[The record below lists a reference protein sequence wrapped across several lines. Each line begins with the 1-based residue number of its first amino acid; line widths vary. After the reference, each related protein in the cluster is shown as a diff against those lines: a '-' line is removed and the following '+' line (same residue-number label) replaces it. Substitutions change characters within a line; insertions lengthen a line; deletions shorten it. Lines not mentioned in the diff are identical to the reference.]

1 MRGSN
6 MGLSNAEIKKVNRNN
21 VLRYLLKS
29 DIVSKN
35 GIAYKLEL
43 TAPTVT
49 SALKDLQELGLVKE
63 EGAMDSNGGRKSM
76 GYSCIKDAK
85 YAVGVNI
92 SKNYVDLAIVNLAM
106 QPVCKKHMK
115 IQIKGEETSYQWL
128 RQYIT
133 AAIDEAHIS
142 RKKILGI
149 GYALPAIIDES
160 GTQIYGLH
168 EEMDLPRNF
177 YEIVKG
183 WFPYPAV
190 LRREAVCAGS
200 AVANDLDIGN
210 QAVYLNL
217 SPSVGGAVFRKGESV
232 NLGIHCRKGEFGH
245 LTLVPNGKQ
254 CFCGRKGCMNVYCST
269 DNLTALTG
277 GDLSLFFD
285 RLRTG
290 KPKYAAVW
298 EEYLGYLALSIH
310 NLMTCFDEKLILGG
324 DLARYLSPYMETIK
338 SKVAEYDHYLKDS
351 LYLSVGALEFDA
363 ASIGMAGYFIDE
375 FIANI

>member
-1 MRGSN
+1 

-21 VLRYLLKS
+21 ILRYLLKS
-29 DIVSKN
+29 EIVSKN
-35 GIAYKLEL
+35 GIAYHLEL
-43 TAPTVT
+43 TAPTVA

-76 GYSCIKDAK
+76 GYSCSKDAK

-106 QPVCKKHMK
+106 KAVCTKHER
-115 IQIKGEETSYQWL
+115 IQIKGDEASYEWL
-128 RQYIT
+128 RTYIGD
-133 AAIDEAHIS
+133 AIEEMRIA

-160 GTQIYGLH
+160 GTRIYGLH

-177 YEIVKG
+177 YEIVSS
-183 WFPYPAV
+183 WFPYPAM

-200 AVANDLDIGN
+200 AVANDLDIET

-217 SPSVGGAVFRKGESV
+217 SPSVGGAVIRKRAPL
-232 NLGIHCRKGEFGH
+232 NLGINCRKGEFGH

-254 CFCGRKGCMNVYCST
+254 CFCGRKGCMNAYCST
-269 DNLTALTG
+269 ENLTSLTG
-277 GDLSLFFD
+277 GDLSVFFE
-285 RLRTG
+285 RLRAG
-290 KPKYAAVW
+290 EAEYEKVW
-298 EEYLGYLALSIH
+298 DTYLSYLALSIH

-324 DLARYLSPYMETIK
+324 DLARYLHPYMAELQIR
-338 SKVAEYDHYLKDS
+338 VAEYDHYLREPD
-351 LYLSVGALEFDA
+351 YLGVGALEFDA
-363 ASIGMAGYFIDE
+363 ASIGVAGYFIE
-375 FIANI
+375 QYISNI